1 MPTDWRP
8 MSSVGTG
15 VVEIRLRGQLE
26 HRVLYIAKFSEAI
39 YVLHAFGKKS
49 RRTRKTDLETA
60 RRRLKD
66 LEGVRST
73 KKET

>member
-15 VVEIRLRGQLE
+15 VVEIRLHGQLE

-39 YVLHAFGKKS
+39 YVLHAFEKKS
-49 RRTRKTDLETA
+49 RRTRKTDLATA

-66 LEGVRST
+66 LEAVRST
-73 KKET
+73 NKET